1 MARTTRPT
9 SRTLPVTEVLHGRA
23 LTDDYRWL
31 EGDNS
36 DPDRMGAST
45 PEVAAWTDEQNAYTR
60 AVLDA
65 LPGRAELEER
75 IRPLLTAGTVDI
87 PHVRGERYF
96 HLRRA
101 GDENQPV
108 AYWREGL
115 DGDDRV
121 LLDPT
126 ALDPSGL
133 TTITWLAPDPSG
145 HLVAYGTYSEGDE
158 NTTLHLLD
166 VDSGTTLPL
175 VIPGKV
181 QQPMW
186 LPDGSGFVYRN
197 LLDPNNA
204 YSGQVKFHRLG
215 TPVADDALLYR
226 QLTPDEDAVLATT
239 WGPYGRLS
247 HDGAWLILTYAT
259 DGQSNDVYLLDFE
272 AFLETGSVERR
283 EVSRGTVGNASG
295 TVKDG
300 TLYLFNFKDAPN
312 GRVSAVDP
320 AAPQEANWRDIVP
333 EHAASTIASVTYT
346 RHHIVVN
353 YIHQA
358 SNRIEVFDLSG
369 ASVGS
374 VPLPT
379 IGTVATRSNEGED
392 AAFFEFASFAHPQS
406 IYRFEAQRPAV
417 QPRLWAAVA
426 SPVDPAA
433 VVVKQ
438 VWYQSTDGT
447 KVSMFLVHGRDLEPA
462 SAGQG
467 DHPTIL
473 TGYGGF
479 GVSRTP
485 GFSATL
491 FPWFEDG
498 GVYALPNLRGGGEY
512 GDAWHE
518 AGMRGNKQNVF
529 DDFAAAARWL
539 IDNGYTRPE
548 RLAIV
553 GGSNG
558 GLLTGAALT
567 QWPELF
573 GAVVVAVPLLD
584 MVRFQHF
591 LMARYWVPEYGS
603 AEDPDAFEWLVNY
616 SPYHRV
622 VPGTPYPAVLLTA
635 GEHDARV
642 HPVHARKMAAAL
654 QAATSSDPDEK
665 PVLLWVDLEAGH
677 GQGKPLNLVLREA
690 VDQRLFLMW
699 QLGMLAD
706 V

>member
-1 MARTTRPT
+1 MTDDY
-9 SRTLPVTEVLHGRA
+9 HGHSI
-23 LTDDYRWL
+23 TDDYRWL
-31 EGDNS
+31 EGDVTN
-36 DPDRMGAST
+36 PAAMGTST
-45 PEVAAWTDEQNAYTR
+45 PEVAAWTDEQNAHTR

-65 LPGRAELEER
+65 LPGRAELEAR
-75 IRPLLTAGTVDI
+75 IRPLLQAGTVGM
-87 PHVRGERYF
+87 PHVRGERHF

-108 AYWREGL
+108 AYWREGH
-115 DGDDRV
+115 DGADRV
-121 LLDPT
+121 LLDPK

-133 TTITWLAPDPSG
+133 TTITWLSPDPSG
-145 HLVAYGTYSEGDE
+145 RLVAYGTYSVGDE
-158 NTTLHLLD
+158 NTTLRLIE
-166 VDSGTTLPL
+166 VDSGETLPL
-175 VIPGKV
+175 VIPNKV
-181 QQPMW
+181 GPPMW

-197 LLDPNNA
+197 LLDPDDA

-215 TPVADDALLYR
+215 TPVADDPVLYR

-239 WGPYGRLS
+239 WGPYGNLS
-247 HDGAWLILTYAT
+247 HDGQWLVLTYAT
-259 DGQSNDVYLLDFE
+259 DGQSNDVYLLDF
-272 AFLETGSVERR
+272 ARFLATGSLERR
-283 EVSRGTVGNASG
+283 EVSRGTVGNAAG

-320 AAPQEANWRDIVP
+320 AAPQEANWRDVVP
-333 EHAASTIASVTYT
+333 ERSDAAIESVTYT
-346 RHHIVVN
+346 RDHIVVN

-358 SNRIEVFDLSG
+358 SNRLEVFDLEGRSLG
-369 ASVGS
+369 E

-379 IGTVATRSNEGED
+379 IGTVLTRDYEGGD
-392 AAFFEFASFAHPQS
+392 TAYFEFTSFAHPQS
-406 IYRFEAQRPAV
+406 VYRFDATAPGAE
-417 QPRLWAAVA
+417 PRLWTRVE
-426 SPVDPAA
+426 SPVDPAS
-433 VVVKQ
+433 VVVDQ
-438 VWYQSTDGT
+438 VWYESTDGT
-447 KVSMFLVHGRDLEPA
+447 KVSMFLVHRRDLEPA
-462 SAGQG
+462 VAGPG

-479 GVSRTP
+479 GISKTP
-485 GFSATL
+485 AFSATL
-491 FPWFEDG
+491 FPWIEDG

-529 DDFAAAARWL
+529 DDFASAARWL

-573 GAVVVAVPLLD
+573 GAVVVGVPLLD
-584 MVRFQHF
+584 MLRFQHF

-603 AEDPDAFEWLVNY
+603 AEEADAFEWLVKY
-616 SPYHRV
+616 SPYHRI
-622 VPGTPYPAVLLTA
+622 VPGTAYPAVLLTA
-635 GEHDARV
+635 GEHDSRV

-654 QAATSSDPDEK
+654 QAATTSDPAEK

-699 QLGMLAD
+699 QLGMLQGA
-706 V
+706 

>member
-1 MARTTRPT
+1 MDRSPPATRTE
-9 SRTLPVTEVLHGRA
+9 PVTDEYHGRTI
-23 LTDDYRWL
+23 TDPYRWL
-31 EGDNS
+31 EGDVS
-36 DPDRMGAST
+36 TPGAMGTST
-45 PEVAAWTDEQNAYTR
+45 PEVAAWTEEQNAYTR
-60 AVLDA
+60 TVLDA
-65 LPGRAELEER
+65 LPGRAELEAR
-75 IRPLLTAGTVDI
+75 IRPLLQAGTVGL
-87 PHVRGERYF
+87 PHVRGERHF

-108 AYWREGL
+108 AYWREGHGGA
-115 DGDDRV
+115 DTV
-121 LLDPT
+121 LLDPKE
-126 ALDPSGL
+126 LDPSGL
-133 TTITWLAPDPSG
+133 TTITWLSPDPSG
-145 HLVAYGTYSEGDE
+145 RRVAYGTYSVGDE
-158 NTTLHLLD
+158 NTTLHLIE
-166 VDSGTTLPL
+166 VDTGETLPL
-175 VIPGKV
+175 VIPNKV
-181 QQPMW
+181 GPPMW

-197 LLDPNNA
+197 LLDPDNA

-215 TPVADDALLYR
+215 TPVADDPVLYR

-239 WGPYGRLS
+239 WGPYGNLS
-247 HDGAWLILTYAT
+247 HDGEWLVLTYAT
-259 DGQSNDVYLLDFE
+259 DGQSNDVYLLDFAE
-272 AFLETGSVERR
+272 FLASGSLQRR
-283 EVSRGTVGNASG
+283 EVTRGTVGNAAG

-320 AAPQEANWRDIVP
+320 AAPHEANWRDVVP
-333 EHAASTIASVTYT
+333 ERSDAAIESVTYT
-346 RHHIVVN
+346 KDHIVVN

-358 SNRIEVFDLSG
+358 SNRLEVFDLEG
-369 ASVGS
+369 RSVGE

-379 IGTVATRSNEGED
+379 IGTVLTRDYEGSDE
-392 AAFFEFASFAHPQS
+392 AYFEFTSFAHPQS
-406 IYRFEAQRPAV
+406 IYRFDATSPSAE
-417 QPRLWAAVA
+417 PRLWTRVE
-426 SPVDPAA
+426 SPVEPDS

-438 VWYQSTDGT
+438 VWYESTDGA
-447 KVSMFLVHGRDLEPA
+447 KVSMFLVHRRDLEPTA
-462 SAGQG
+462 AGPG

-479 GVSRTP
+479 GISKTP
-485 GFSATL
+485 VFSATL

-539 IDNGYTRPE
+539 VDNGYTRPE

-573 GAVVVAVPLLD
+573 GAVVVGVPLLD
-584 MVRFQHF
+584 MLRFQHF

-603 AEDPDAFEWLVNY
+603 AEEPDAFEWLVRY
-616 SPYHRV
+616 SPYHRIA
-622 VPGTPYPAVLLTA
+622 PNTAYPAVLLTA
-635 GEHDARV
+635 GEHDSRV

-654 QAATSSDPDEK
+654 QAATTSDPAEK

-677 GQGKPLNLVLREA
+677 GQGKPLNLLLREA

-699 QLGMLAD
+699 QLGMLDA
-706 V
+706 